1 MPELE
6 SRRLGAHMLR
16 GTEDGDPEEGN
27 IFDTVNMGKGISAN
41 KVPLSQSH
49 KKPEGT

>member
-6 SRRLGAHMLR
+6 SRRLGALR

-49 KKPEGT
+49 KKPT